1 MVKTPVG
8 SKVKVHGVSRISEND
23 DLGSIDVYQNSVSEG
38 YLVTGKSGGIR
49 VIRVPKRG

>member
-8 SKVKVHGVSRISEND
+8 SKVKVHGVSRISEN